1 VIVLRI
7 NRWRLQRVAI
17 ENINGCRRTLLIK
30 DDPTIKEELM
40 LQFKRL
46 LISSILTASTF
57 ILPSLF
63 LTVQTAQAKDN
74 NAVQK
79 IRVRVQ
85 VTNITG
91 DGPGGS
97 IEAFGSDEQITI
109 ASSGGGGGGAG
120 KAVIGPLVI
129 TKDVD
134 SASPQLVSAALTGRH
149 IQQVKVDLIR
159 KNPVNGEDQVYLSIL
174 LTDVLIDSLRTRV
187 ADQRDPQSLQGATVE
202 DVGFTAVTTQFS
214 YLQPNGTLLN
224 VN

>member
-1 VIVLRI
+1 
-7 NRWRLQRVAI
+7 
-17 ENINGCRRTLLIK
+17 
-30 DDPTIKEELM
+30 M

-46 LISSILTASTF
+46 VMTSILTASTF

-74 NAVQK
+74 SVQK
-79 IRVRVQ
+79 IKVRVQ

-91 DGPGGS
+91 DGPGGT
-97 IEAFGSDEQITI
+97 IEAFGSDEPISI
-109 ASSGGGGGGAG
+109 ALSGGGGGAG

-159 KNPVNGEDQVYLSIL
+159 KNPVNGD
-174 LTDVLIDSLRTRV
+174 
-187 ADQRDPQSLQGATVE
+187 
-202 DVGFTAVTTQFS
+202 
-214 YLQPNGTLLN
+214 
-224 VN
+224 